1 MRGCP
6 APSPRRRPLRAPAG
20 PPARSPAAP
29 ERTSTARAA
38 ALRRRAG
45 EHPPPGMP
53 AALEAAGP
61 QRPVLTRRWSYPS
74 PRRQRCGAPTTPN
87 TPLSDL
93 SPGAAVATGAPI
105 QVAGDQSSHRARYCG
120 GEGRS
125 DRRGRSNAS
134 HAVRPRGNGR
144 RAQISWGARS
154 GQRTSARRSAHAPW
168 PPRGVSA
175 KRARAFVCPS
185 GAVRGGWC
193 LLVCGKRPVLPSP
206 PRRSR
211 SPLSV

>member
-6 APSPRRRPLRAPAG
+6 APSPR
-20 PPARSPAAP
+20 PARPPAAP

-74 PRRQRCGAPTTPN
+74 PPRERCGAPTTPA
-87 TPLSDL
+87 TPLSGL

-105 QVAGDQSSHRARYCG
+105 QEAGDQSSHRARYCG
-120 GEGRS
+120 GEGRR

-134 HAVRPRGNGR
+134 HTVRQRGNGR
-144 RAQISWGARS
+144 RAQISWDARS
-154 GQRTSARRSAHAPW
+154 GQRTLARRSAHAPW

-175 KRARAFVCPS
+175 KRAAGVWVPVWNGAGRLVPS
-185 GAVRGGWC
+185 SVR
-193 LLVCGKRPVLPSP
+193 
-206 PRRSR
+206 
-211 SPLSV
+211 